1 MSNSGPTAPVHGS
14 EDLTLAPSNSQ
25 ATSLACG
32 SYVVLQGHGSPDH
45 HRTTA
50 TLVQEDAQH
59 SAQSVM
65 CFVLSVSESLSRNMQ
80 VSGPLEVIL
89 EVSGRSSF
97 LLQPHLCV
105 HWCISST
112 LVTRLEGGCVI

>member
-50 TLVQEDAQH
+50 TLVQDDA
-59 SAQSVM
+59 AALCSVCHVLRSV
-65 CFVLSVSESLSRNMQ
+65 CF
-80 VSGPLEVIL
+80 
-89 EVSGRSSF
+89 
-97 LLQPHLCV
+97 
-105 HWCISST
+105 
-112 LVTRLEGGCVI
+112 